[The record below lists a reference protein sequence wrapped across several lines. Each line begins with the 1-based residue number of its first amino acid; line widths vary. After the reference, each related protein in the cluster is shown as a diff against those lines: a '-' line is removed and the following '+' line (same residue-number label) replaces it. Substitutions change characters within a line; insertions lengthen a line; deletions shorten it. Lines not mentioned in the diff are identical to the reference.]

1 MVTNFF
7 LVFYI
12 DMNMKIQSFGHFIP
26 KKNTQAKRKEK
37 KEFEPIGALAVASGV
52 ALSLALI
59 QKNKGIKIGNLK
71 GEALH
76 EKIGKVWKSFDIDYN
91 VKDLFTMATSAIGA
105 GLIYGFAKNK
115 DKSLAGNKEKL
126 KETVHAYAT
135 FGVPTA
141 LTAATLGL
149 LGKTKIANK
158 TLGQII
164 PIIIGIGAG
173 MPLAHESSNWLNEKI
188 DKNSEH
194 REMKLKDY
202 FIHIDD
208 IIAVLILAKVPFAK
222 KIQANRLL
230 PIIYGMLGY
239 EVATKKER
247 KTLDLLK

>member
-1 MVTNFF
+1 M
-7 LVFYI
+7 
-12 DMNMKIQSFGHFIP
+12 M
-26 KKNTQAKRKEK
+26 KKN
-37 KEFEPIGALAVASGV
+37 
-52 ALSLALI
+52 
-59 QKNKGIKIGNLK
+59 
-71 GEALH
+71 GE
-76 EKIGKVWKSFDIDYN
+76 N
-91 VKDLFTMATSAIGA
+91 T
-105 GLIYGFAKNK
+105 
-115 DKSLAGNKEKL
+115 DKSLAANKEKL

-164 PIIIGIGAG
+164 PIAVGIGAG

-208 IIAVLILAKVPFAK
+208 IIAVLILAKVPFAR
-222 KIQANRLL
+222 KIQAGRLL

-247 KTLDLLK
+247 KPLDLLKYPRPEQNPAGSGKGF

>member
-1 MVTNFF
+1 MS
-7 LVFYI
+7 
-12 DMNMKIQSFGHFIP
+12 MRIQSFGHFVP
-26 KKNTQAKRKEK
+26 KKETAPKHKER
-37 KEFEPIGALAVASGV
+37 KEFEAIGALAVGAGV

-59 QKNKGIKIGNLK
+59 QKNKGIKIGDLK
-71 GEALH
+71 GKKIT
-76 EKIGKVWKSFDIDYN
+76 EKIAKVWKSFDIDYD
-91 VKDLFTMATSAIGA
+91 VKDLFTMATGAIGA

-115 DKSLAGNKEKL
+115 DKTFEGNKEKL

-141 LTAATLGL
+141 LTAATIGI
-149 LGKTKIANK
+149 LGKTKIGNK
-158 TLGQII
+158 PLGQII
-164 PIIIGIGAG
+164 PIVVGVGAG
-173 MPLAHESSNWLNEKI
+173 MPIAHESSNWINEKI

-208 IIAVLILAKVPFAK
+208 IIAVLILAKVPFAR
-222 KIQANRLL
+222 KIQAGRLL

-247 KTLDLLK
+247 KALDLLK